1 MGLCRVLCMVCI
13 VFCIPFLYVYTC
25 CLANIVSSFTASA
38 NFPYAK
44 KRKTRVSLPFENPER
59 KGQDSNLRTS
69 FAGYTLS
76 RRASSTTRAPF
87 RRCFRFESGAK
98 VSKNADMFQTIL
110 VFFCLRAMVLSFSIV
125 RLLSLFVFCEV
136 TRLSFQHT
144 FEVFD
149 FSSEVFVS
157 ADAS

>member
-1 MGLCRVLCMVCI
+1 MYVLHSFLHTFFICI
-13 VFCIPFLYVYTC
+13 YTQFGKRLSLQSQCLPISHTQKKGRPF
-25 CLANIVSSFTASA
+25 
-38 NFPYAK
+38 
-44 KRKTRVSLPFENPER
+44 VSLPCEVIPER

-110 VFFCLRAMVLSFSIV
+110 VFFCLRAMVLSFSMV
-125 RLLSLFVFCEV
+125 RLLLLFVSFEV

-144 FEVFD
+144 LEVFD

-157 ADAS
+157 ADAT

>member
-1 MGLCRVLCMVCI
+1 MYVLHSFLHTFFICI
-13 VFCIPFLYVYTC
+13 YTQFGEQ
-25 CLANIVSSFTASA
+25 LSLQSPARHAL
-38 NFPYAK
+38 YAK

-98 VSKNADMFQTIL
+98 VSKKADMFQTIL
-110 VFFCLRAMVLSFSIV
+110 AFFCLRAMVLSFSIV

-157 ADAS
+157 ADAT

>member
-1 MGLCRVLCMVCI
+1 MYGLHSFLHTFFICI
-13 VFCIPFLYVYTC
+13 YTQFDEQ
-25 CLANIVSSFTASA
+25 LSLQSPARHAL
-38 NFPYAK
+38 YAK

-125 RLLSLFVFCEV
+125 RLLSLFVSFEV

-157 ADAS
+157 ADAT

>member
-1 MGLCRVLCMVCI
+1 MFCI
-13 VFCIPFLYVYTC
+13 VFCIPFLYVYTRSLMNG
-25 CLANIVSSFTASA
+25 CLFSHQPAMSHT
-38 NFPYAK
+38 K
-44 KRKTRVSLPFENPER
+44 KGRPVVSLPFENPER

-110 VFFCLRAMVLSFSIV
+110 VFFCLRALVLSFSMV
-125 RLLSLFVFCEV
+125 RLLLLFVSFEV

-144 FEVFD
+144 LEVFD

-157 ADAS
+157 ADAT

>member
-1 MGLCRVLCMVCI
+1 MYVLYGFLHTFFICI
-13 VFCIPFLYVYTC
+13 YTQFDERLSLQSQ
-25 CLANIVSSFTASA
+25 CLPISHMQ
-38 NFPYAK
+38 K

-125 RLLSLFVFCEV
+125 RLLSTFCFLRRNSPVISAHSRGLRLLF
-136 TRLSFQHT
+136 
-144 FEVFD
+144 
-149 FSSEVFVS
+149 
-157 ADAS
+157 

>member
-1 MGLCRVLCMVCI
+1 M
-13 VFCIPFLYVYTC
+13 
-25 CLANIVSSFTASA
+25 
-38 NFPYAK
+38 
-44 KRKTRVSLPFENPER
+44 SLPFENPER

-157 ADAS
+157 ADAT

>member
-1 MGLCRVLCMVCI
+1 MYVLHSFLHTFFICI
-13 VFCIPFLYVYTC
+13 YTQFGEQ
-25 CLANIVSSFTASA
+25 LSLQSPARHV
-38 NFPYAK
+38 PYAK
-44 KRKTRVSLPFENPER
+44 KGRPVVSLPFENPER

-110 VFFCLRAMVLSFSIV
+110 VFFCLRAMVLSFGIV

-144 FEVFD
+144 LEVFD

-157 ADAS
+157 ADAT

>member
-1 MGLCRVLCMVCI
+1 MCRVLCMFCM
-13 VFCIPFLYVYTC
+13 VFCIPFLYVYTRSLVNS
-25 CLANIVSSFTASA
+25 CLFIHQPAMSHTQ
-38 NFPYAK
+38 K
-44 KRKTRVSLPFENPER
+44 KEDPFVSLPFENPER

-110 VFFCLRAMVLSFSIV
+110 VFFCLRAMVLSFGIV
-125 RLLSLFVFCEV
+125 RLLSLFVSCEV

-157 ADAS
+157 ADAT

>member
-1 MGLCRVLCMVCI
+1 MYGLHSFLHTFFICI
-13 VFCIPFLYVYTC
+13 YTQFDEQ
-25 CLANIVSSFTASA
+25 LSLQSPARHAL
-38 NFPYAK
+38 YAK
-44 KRKTRVSLPFENPER
+44 KGRPVVSLPFENPER

-125 RLLSLFVFCEV
+125 RLLSLFVSCEV

-157 ADAS
+157 ADAT

>member
-1 MGLCRVLCMVCI
+1 MYVLYGFLHTFFICIYTQFGERCLFSHCVCQ
-13 VFCIPFLYVYTC
+13 
-25 CLANIVSSFTASA
+25 
-38 NFPYAK
+38 FPIRK

-98 VSKNADMFQTIL
+98 VSKKADMFQTIL
-110 VFFCLRAMVLSFSIV
+110 VFFCLRAMVLSFGIV
-125 RLLSLFVFCEV
+125 RLLSLFVFFRSHSPV
-136 TRLSFQHT
+136 ISAHSRGLRLLF
-144 FEVFD
+144 
-149 FSSEVFVS
+149 
-157 ADAS
+157 

>member
-1 MGLCRVLCMVCI
+1 MCGVLCMFCI
-13 VFCIPFLYVYTC
+13 VFCIPFLYVYTRSLVNS
-25 CLANIVSSFTASA
+25 CLFSHSVCQ
-38 NFPYAK
+38 FPIRK
-44 KRKTRVSLPFENPER
+44 KGRPVVSLPFENPER

-98 VSKNADMFQTIL
+98 VSKKADMFQTIL
-110 VFFCLRAMVLSFSIV
+110 VFFCLRAMVLSIGIV
-125 RLLSLFVFCEV
+125 RLLSLFVSFEV

-144 FEVFD
+144 LEVFD

>member
-1 MGLCRVLCMVCI
+1 MCGVLCMFCI
-13 VFCIPFLYVYTC
+13 VFCIPFLYVYTRSLVNS
-25 CLANIVSSFTASA
+25 CLFSHSVCQ
-38 NFPYAK
+38 FPIRK
-44 KRKTRVSLPFENPER
+44 KGRPVVSLPFENPER

-98 VSKNADMFQTIL
+98 VSKKADMFQTIL
-110 VFFCLRAMVLSFSIV
+110 VFFCLRAMVLSIGIV
-125 RLLSLFVFCEV
+125 RLLSLFVSFEV

-144 FEVFD
+144 LEVFD

-157 ADAS
+157 ADAT

>member
-1 MGLCRVLCMVCI
+1 MYVLYGFLHTFFICI
-13 VFCIPFLYVYTC
+13 YTQFGEQ
-25 CLANIVSSFTASA
+25 LSLQSQRLPISHTQ
-38 NFPYAK
+38 

-110 VFFCLRAMVLSFSIV
+110 VFFCLRAMVLSFGIV
-125 RLLSLFVFCEV
+125 RLLSTFCFLRRNSPVISAHFRGLRLLF
-136 TRLSFQHT
+136 
-144 FEVFD
+144 
-149 FSSEVFVS
+149 
-157 ADAS
+157 

>member
-1 MGLCRVLCMVCI
+1 MFCM
-13 VFCIPFLYVYTC
+13 VFCIPFLYVYTRS
-25 CLANIVSSFTASA
+25 LVNSSLFIHTARHVL
-38 NFPYAK
+38 YAK
-44 KRKTRVSLPFENPER
+44 KGRPVMSLPFENPER

-98 VSKNADMFQTIL
+98 VSKKADMFQTIL

-125 RLLSLFVFCEV
+125 RLLSTFCFLRRNSPV
-136 TRLSFQHT
+136 ISAHFQGLRLL
-144 FEVFD
+144 V
-149 FSSEVFVS
+149 
-157 ADAS
+157 

>member
-1 MGLCRVLCMVCI
+1 MYIHAVWRTV
-13 VFCIPFLYVYTC
+13 
-25 CLANIVSSFTASA
+25 VSSVTASA

-110 VFFCLRAMVLSFSIV
+110 VFFCLRAMVLSFGIV

-157 ADAS
+157 ADAT

>member
-1 MGLCRVLCMVCI
+1 MYGLHSFLHTFFICIYMQFGERCLFIHSVCQ
-13 VFCIPFLYVYTC
+13 
-25 CLANIVSSFTASA
+25 
-38 NFPYAK
+38 FPIRK

-98 VSKNADMFQTIL
+98 VSKKADMFQTIL

-125 RLLSLFVFCEV
+125 RLLSLFVFCEE

-157 ADAS
+157 ADAT

>member
-1 MGLCRVLCMVCI
+1 MYVLHSFLHTFFICI
-13 VFCIPFLYVYTC
+13 YTQFDER
-25 CLANIVSSFTASA
+25 LFSSVTVSA

-98 VSKNADMFQTIL
+98 VSKKADMFQTIL

-125 RLLSLFVFCEV
+125 RLLSLFVFFRSHSPV
-136 TRLSFQHT
+136 ISAHSRGLRLLF
-144 FEVFD
+144 
-149 FSSEVFVS
+149 
-157 ADAS
+157 